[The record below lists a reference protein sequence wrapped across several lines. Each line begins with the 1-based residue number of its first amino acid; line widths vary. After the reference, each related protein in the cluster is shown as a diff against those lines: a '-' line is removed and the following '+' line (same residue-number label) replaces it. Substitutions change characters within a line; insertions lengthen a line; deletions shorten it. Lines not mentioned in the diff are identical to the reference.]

1 MNAETFSSAYER
13 EPARIERP
21 LSPEQER
28 LLERPDAWSKA
39 FGYILHDYL
48 ATGVSPVSETD
59 FKKASTDYEHW
70 FNTNFGTLY
79 TEAQAEAEKSN
90 TKESYSLVNHLNF
103 HTINRVMLPL
113 WSDTLFSESG
123 MQAPHVKEAQAVLSY
138 FSLHHM
144 KDREARVKNGTYFDP
159 QFSYHRATSSGIL
172 NEYDTAVTLLNI
184 SLKDPDV
191 AILPAPI
198 QFESQNQ
205 SSLNLNSDFIA
216 IRKSSQ
222 QARGI
227 QAKARRTDVSYRDYN
242 PDYVTMIDGID
253 DLGNSRAVRL
263 NPRHSRQSVV
273 AWPGLISAEYL
284 KSIKP
289 DTLKNLN
296 KKAILQSK
304 FQAHALSRS
313 TKPYIATATSRVSE
327 RVLRDLERQVT
338 PLVNTIE
345 LK

>member
-21 LSPEQER
+21 LDPEQER

-48 ATGVSPVSETD
+48 ATGESPIAEVD
-59 FKKASTDYEHW
+59 FKKAAADYEHW
-70 FNTNFGTLY
+70 FNSDFGTLY
-79 TEAQAEAEKSN
+79 VEAQTEAEKSN
-90 TKESYSLVNHLNF
+90 TKESYSLISHLNF

-123 MQAPHVKEAQAVLSY
+123 IQPSHIKEAQTVLSY
-138 FSLHHM
+138 FSLHFM
-144 KDREARVKNGTYFDP
+144 KDREARIKRGTYFDP
-159 QFSYHRATSSGIL
+159 NFSDYRAVSSGIL
-172 NEYDTAVTLLNI
+172 NEYDTAITLLNI

-191 AILPAPI
+191 AILPAPL
-198 QFESQNQ
+198 QFESQNPG
-205 SSLNLNSDFIA
+205 SLNLNSDFIA
-216 IRKSSQ
+216 IRKSSR

-227 QAKARRTDVSYRDYN
+227 QAKARRTDISYRDYD
-242 PDYVTMIDGID
+242 PDYVTLIDGID
-253 DLGNSRAVRL
+253 DLGNSRAVRI

-284 KSIKP
+284 RSVKS
-289 DTLKNLN
+289 DSLKNLN
-296 KKAILQSK
+296 NKAILQSK

-313 TKPYIATATSRVSE
+313 TKPYMATATARVSE
-327 RVLRDLERQVT
+327 RVLRDLERQPA
-338 PLVNTIE
+338 PLLDNIQ